1 MKTRKTIRVLKVWQ
15 QYGWHKTKTMAESAS
30 GRYHTNCRMR
40 AQWVH
45 RMLLPAGPNEA
56 LWRATPLYWANQ
68 ALGVTTAADNILTAD
83 KPLSTS
89 PLVVSAQDR
98 DVPPQ
103 WQACFKSYGQVFVS
117 QDTSEAPAT
126 ALEVLAQ
133 PLFHNI
139 RLAGPHGEPL
149 ATWTDCVSGR
159 WQRWAANDIDRVED
173 LYDVRRAG

>member
-1 MKTRKTIRVLKVWQ
+1 MW
-15 QYGWHKTKTMAESAS
+15 
-30 GRYHTNCRMR
+30 

-56 LWRATPLYWANQ
+56 LWCATPLYWANQ

-149 ATWTDCVSGR
+149 ATWTDCVSHPTRTTTRVAWDQKWSGL
-159 WQRWAANDIDRVED
+159 QRRTPHKVVGHEAADGGATSDGWLHQEEQRTC
-173 LYDVRRAG
+173 RRNSIA